1 VLIAMMAIHES
12 PGLASREPTA
22 SSSHPDSSK
31 LIRPTRADFLQIGAR
46 RGASDREN
54 RMRRKSEI
62 REVIQGP
69 FGVILP
75 SIPAA
80 KICCLR
86 FSEIRGSLP
95 SSRLDARGTYRDRHD
110 T

>member
-1 VLIAMMAIHES
+1 
-12 PGLASREPTA
+12 
-22 SSSHPDSSK
+22 
-31 LIRPTRADFLQIGAR
+31 
-46 RGASDREN
+46 
-54 RMRRKSEI
+54 MRRKSEI

-95 SSRLDARGTYRDRHD
+95 SSRLDEEGVSRSSRHVRRGCDGRFGDARDHSCGRTAPRR
-110 T
+110 TQNRVVLVSRC